1 MLRSGVKTVV
11 LYLEDWQKRMIK
23 DFLGVD
29 CNTYEVSLASGPS
42 VVRYGIPVH
51 EESKRM
57 YFTGWQMREM
67 RDEAGVVCEFI
78 ELHRDNIHVLYMA
91 PTK

>member
-1 MLRSGVKTVV
+1 MEIKGVKTLV

-29 CNTYEVSLASGPS
+29 CNSYEVAITTP
-42 VVRYGIPVH
+42 VQMKYGVPTH
-51 EESKRM
+51 TESKRM
-57 YFTGWQMREM
+57 YFTDWQIREM

-78 ELHRDNIHVLYMA
+78 ELTKDVENGRKYM
-91 PTK
+91 PPR